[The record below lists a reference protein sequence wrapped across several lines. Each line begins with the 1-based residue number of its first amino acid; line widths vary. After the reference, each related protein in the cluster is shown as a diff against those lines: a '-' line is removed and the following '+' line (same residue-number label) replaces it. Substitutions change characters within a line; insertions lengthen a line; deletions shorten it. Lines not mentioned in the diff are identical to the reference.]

1 MTNAS
6 RAPVDFDA
14 FARDLK
20 PSGGAPRASEPAAQ
34 KPDPLAE
41 LARIVGQDDPFRALL
56 AARDDRR
63 QPAPQAH
70 GRVEPSFAEE
80 AGPAG
85 APRNTPADAFDQY
98 LASVDHGGAQQAAYG
113 EARDFQ
119 GQDFQAQ
126 DLQAQDLQAQGFQA
140 GPEEA
145 EVHDQRGLKRV
156 KPRRRLVTVGA
167 GVAVVVVAVTGALTY
182 KGLHRG
188 GTGGGVPVIQADT
201 APVKVAPKVA
211 DGVEIPDQN
220 RQIYEPKAKDSQIR
234 IVNREEQPLDVAQA
248 ARAAQGA
255 VQGVVQGAVQGQE
268 RSGQDRGTE
277 AAVTPGSASFDA
289 FGQPRKVRTVVV
301 KPDTPPPAAQRE
313 VQAEAMPLSPIPT
326 MTLPGEDAPVRT
338 RPGRMAA
345 ATPQMPVQTAAVQQ
359 APSQAVPVQAPPAPE
374 RMPAAAAPA
383 PVRAK
388 SPQRIAA
395 VTPDAAPAESPATT
409 ATVSN
414 AAVGGFSV
422 QLGVRGSAREAQA
435 ALREMQG
442 KYGQLAGKPELI
454 RQAEVNGKT
463 IFRVRVGPLAKAE
476 ATSLCTELQGAG
488 GQCFVAKN

>member
-14 FARDLK
+14 FARDLQQ
-20 PSGGAPRASEPAAQ
+20 PSPAPRGAEPAAQ

-63 QPAPQAH
+63 EPAAPTQGAAH
-70 GRVEPSFAEE
+70 RGRQEPSFAPE
-80 AGPAG
+80 AGAYADPQ
-85 APRNTPADAFDQY
+85 RNTPADAFDQY
-98 LASVDHGGAQQAAYG
+98 LASVDHGSEQQARYA
-113 EARDFQ
+113 
-119 GQDFQAQ
+119 
-126 DLQAQDLQAQGFQA
+126 
-140 GPEEA
+140 EA
-145 EVHDQRGLKRV
+145 EAYQNEAGDAEAYDQRSLKRV
-156 KPRRRLVTVGA
+156 KPRSRLVTVGA
-167 GVAVVVVAVTGALTY
+167 GVAVLVVAVTGALTY
-182 KGLHRG
+182 KNLRHG
-188 GTGGGVPVIQADT
+188 GGGGGVPVVQADT
-201 APVKVAPKVA
+201 SPVKVAPKVA

-248 ARAAQGA
+248 ARAAQG
-255 VQGVVQGAVQGQE
+255 QE
-268 RSGQDRGTE
+268 RSGQERGET
-277 AAVTPGSASFDA
+277 ANVTPGSASFDA

-301 KPDTPPPAAQRE
+301 RPDTPPPAAQRE
-313 VQAEAMPLSPIPT
+313 AQAEAAPISPVPT
-326 MTLPGEDAPVRT
+326 MTLPGDDAPAARAK
-338 RPGRMAA
+338 PGRMAAA
-345 ATPQMPVQTAAVQQ
+345 ATPQMPTQTVTQQPPPAAVQ
-359 APSQAVPVQAPPAPE
+359 APAPE
-374 RMPAAAAPA
+374 RTPAAVVPQPAKPKAPQRVAAVAPEASA
-383 PVRAK
+383 PVEA
-388 SPQRIAA
+388 
-395 VTPDAAPAESPATT
+395 PATT
-409 ATVSN
+409 ATVST

-422 QLGVRGSAREAQA
+422 QLGVRTSAKDAQA
-435 ALREMQG
+435 AFREMQG